1 MRVLR
6 IIVTFLMLG
15 SLLTSLAAAETTD
28 QQAVIDVAYTL
39 WMDTVQVYPGDEVEF
54 DINLTNAGP
63 VGSFNILIKYDLS
76 AVWPTYLTVENTRAA
91 DFEYFEYTLNDGGQP
106 GEIRLVGIS
115 DLGSGSTVA
124 VTALPPGDGPLAR
137 ITFRV
142 ANTLDLAGL
151 YIPVRFVFR
160 DSPVNDDNTLTDD
173 NGVKIEQTEI
183 DYYDGFID
191 VREMGDVNLGDV
203 NINGFAYEVSDY
215 VYFSNYFENPNGY
228 PLNALQLA
236 NSDMNL
242 DHIPA
247 TISDLVTLINMIMS
261 GAKASGATGG
271 FFDLAA
277 TVDTRS
283 TQTATV
289 VGYQT
294 DFEVGGIFLTL
305 RTSQPVDLQSIENLN
320 PDMDMRLLVEGAE
333 TRLFIYSLYG
343 RGMPAG
349 SNDFLKI
356 NGSKNIEIT
365 AVDLAGADGRTAMV
379 SFAPSA
385 GKTLPDG
392 FTLSQNYP
400 NPFNPTTQI
409 DFSLSAASE
418 VRLTV
423 YNLMGREVSRLID
436 DRLEAGQHSTTWNGR
451 DRDGQI
457 VSSGV
462 YFYRLKTENGEQTRK
477 MILMK

>member
-6 IIVTFLMLG
+6 IIVTFLMLE
-15 SLLTSLAAAETTD
+15 SLIIGAAVAGTTGGQITSD
-28 QQAVIDVAYTL
+28 QAYTL
-39 WMDTVQVYPGDEVEF
+39 WLDTVQVYPGEDVGF

-63 VGSFNILIKYDLS
+63 VRSFNLLIKYDPS
-76 AVWPTYLTVENTRAA
+76 AVWPINLTTDDTRAA
-91 DFEYFEYTLNDGGQP
+91 DFEYFEYTYEADGRP
-106 GEIRLVGIS
+106 GEIRLIGIS
-115 DLGSGSTVA
+115 DLGGEPPL
-124 VTALPPGDGPLAR
+124 TATSLPPGDGPLAR

-142 ANTLDLAGL
+142 DNTLDLAGL
-151 YIPVRFVFR
+151 YIPVRFVFH
-160 DSPVNDDNTLTDD
+160 DAPIDDDNTLTDD
-173 NGVKIEQTEI
+173 YGVRIGQTEI
-183 DYYDGFID
+183 DYYDGHIA

-247 TISDLVTLINMIMS
+247 TISDLITLINKIMS
-261 GAKASGATGG
+261 GAKAGKSTGG
-271 FFDLAA
+271 FFELMA

-289 VGYQT
+289 VGYHT
-294 DFEVGGIFLTL
+294 DFDVGGIFLTL
-305 RTSQPVDLQSIENLN
+305 RTSQPVDFENIENLN
-320 PDMDMRLLVEGAE
+320 PDMNMRLLTIGAE
-333 TRLFIYSLYG
+333 TRLFIYSLDG
-343 RGMPAG
+343 RSLPEG
-349 SNDFLKI
+349 SHDFLKI
-356 NGSKNIEIT
+356 NGLTSIEISS
-365 AVDLAGADGRTAMV
+365 VDLAAADGRTAMV
-379 SFAPSA
+379 SFGPL

-392 FTLSQNYP
+392 FTLYQNYP
-400 NPFNPTTQI
+400 NPFNPATQI
-409 DFSLSAASE
+409 EFSLSSASD

-423 YNLMGREVSRLID
+423 YDLLGREVSRLVYG
-436 DRLEAGQHSTTWNGR
+436 RLEAGHHRTTWNGR
-451 DRDGQI
+451 NQHGQV

-462 YFYRLKTENGEQTRK
+462 YFYRLLVGNKEQTRK